1 MIHFRHFLFTA
12 LMLLFFAKPSFSMQS
27 DASSYKDLNDAV
39 ATLGKSAAILTILS
53 PINLTA
59 PLSIPANI
67 TLHVGQGG
75 RIIQGAFDLKISGP
89 FQSPR
94 QTVFSGTGAISFTAN
109 SVEEIYPEWWG
120 EDGAAIQ
127 SAINSTTST
136 SIQLGAKSYPVYDTI
151 IITPNTRIF
160 GKGRSATSL
169 VNAAGKWTLQYLSP
183 LTGHR
188 DIDAN
193 LHIADLSIY
202 GKFGIRLNQTSA
214 EQTIQANWN
223 KQAAIK
229 NVIIERCTIA
239 FRYGTDDPDADTGKP
254 IKDINRF
261 IAAQGVGVQIS
272 KVFNADIRNNLLQG
286 LAIALYLDG
295 SDINNIGN
303 NRFASN
309 GRHAHITEHDTYGCG
324 NKFYN
329 NDVLGNR
336 RVGGIYFNAKFTNIF
351 NNYFETYSRAATH
364 ILQDAPGATGYLI
377 HHNRFDNN
385 GQAVTP
391 MLDLSP
397 SYGAIIEANI
407 VNPSNPATPFALG
420 TGNWNAESGGQ
431 TLAHIRNNNE
441 QFNLLLPM
449 PRVPHY
455 QYDESS
461 SDLFSSSSPQALSG
475 MSVQTGSPW
484 IYDATDKTYYIST
497 AKPDS
502 TFISMILNK
511 AATTL
516 DIFYTGKR
524 KMADNDLYSIV
535 RLDDGTKIGEGYI
548 RSQPNTTLQT
558 TKVTYIIP
566 PGKFTNRIS
575 IEWSN
580 SSYAINSIR
589 LVTN

>member
-1 MIHFRHFLFTA
+1 MKHSRYFMLAA
-12 LMLLFFAKPSFSMQS
+12 LMLLLFATPAFSMQT

-39 ATLGKSAAILTILS
+39 AKLGKSAAILTILS
-53 PINLTA
+53 PINLIA
-59 PLSIPANI
+59 PLSIPANV

-75 RIIQGAFDLKISGP
+75 RVIQGAFDLKISGP

-94 QTVFSGTGAISFTAN
+94 QTVFSGTGAITFTAN

-120 EDGAAIQ
+120 EDSAAIQ
-127 SAINSTTST
+127 SAINSTTSIP
-136 SIQLGAKSYPVYDTI
+136 IQLGAKSYPVYETI
-151 IITPNTRIF
+151 IITPNTRLF
-160 GKGRSATSL
+160 GKGRSSTSL
-169 VNAAGKWTLQYLSP
+169 VNATGKWTLQYISP

-188 DIDAN
+188 DIDAS
-193 LHIADLSIY
+193 LHIADLTIY
-202 GKFGIRLNQTSA
+202 GKFGIRLNQTRA
-214 EQTIQANWN
+214 EQPIQANWN

-239 FRYGTDDPDADTGKP
+239 FRYGTDDPDTDTGKP
-254 IKDINRF
+254 IKDIISF
-261 IAAQGVGVQIS
+261 IAAHGVGIQFS

-286 LAIALYLDG
+286 LAVALNLDG

-351 NNYFETYSRAATH
+351 NNYFETYSPAATH
-364 ILQDAPGATGYLI
+364 ILQDAPAIGYLI

-385 GQAVTP
+385 GQAATP
-391 MLDLSP
+391 MLDLNP
-397 SYGAIIEANI
+397 SYGAIIEANV
-407 VNPSNPATPFALG
+407 VNPSSPATPFALG

-461 SDLFSSSSPQALSG
+461 SDLFSPSSPQPLSG
-475 MSVQTGSPW
+475 VAVQTGTPW
-484 IYDATDKTYYIST
+484 IYDATDKAYYIST
-497 AKPDS
+497 ARPDS
-502 TFISMILNK
+502 TYISMILNK
-511 AATTL
+511 AATSL
-516 DIFYTGKR
+516 DIYYTGKR
-524 KMADNDLYSIV
+524 KMAANELYSIV

-548 RSQPNTTLQT
+548 PTQPNTSLQT
-558 TKVTYIIP
+558 TKVTYVIP
-566 PGKFTNRIS
+566 SGKFTSRIS

-589 LVTN
+589 LVAN